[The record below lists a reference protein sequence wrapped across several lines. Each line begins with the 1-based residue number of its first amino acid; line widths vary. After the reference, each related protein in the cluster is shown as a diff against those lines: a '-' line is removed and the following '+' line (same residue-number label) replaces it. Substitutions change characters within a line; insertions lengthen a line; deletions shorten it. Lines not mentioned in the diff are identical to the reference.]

1 MSNDDAQQSPPE
13 LIGSADVCALLGI
26 ERSTLIRWV
35 QLGQVKYTIK
45 MPGKSG
51 AYLFDPEYIARLVEA
66 QNAEQRAEQWRNLP
80 AYTDPADP
88 RAPGHKNAS

>member
-1 MSNDDAQQSPPE
+1 MPNDDTQQSPPE

-35 QLGQVKYTIK
+35 QLGQVKAAIK

-51 AYLFDPEYIARLVEA
+51 AYLFDAEYIAQLVEA
-66 QNAEQRAEQWRNLP
+66 KQGERRAEQWRNLP

-88 RAPGHKNAS
+88 RAPGQQAS